1 MNFETLLHIL
11 CISGSIIC
19 TVTMILYLIFKKCGV
34 LQKINASVYFIAL
47 GVYLLY
53 SETMLKFVQN
63 YYLSPITYNSI
74 MLFIINFISVFGVLL
89 VLIGLFYKNDKFQK
103 YSYRAFEF
111 IILVLS
117 IVLIINAVTS
127 FTKNV
132 FLAPIIFLT
141 LIFSEHFMINATE
154 TLDCKASKLVYFI
167 VNSGLAVVWMIG
179 ILALAVKIS
188 FNFNLTYIILSISAF
203 IISFCSII
211 FGILRIK
218 RKKSN
223 D

>member
-1 MNFETLLHIL
+1 MKGILLRDNESDL
-11 CISGSIIC
+11 P
-19 TVTMILYLIFKKCGV
+19 
-34 LQKINASVYFIAL
+34 A
-47 GVYLLY
+47 LLY
-53 SETMLKFVQN
+53 T
-63 YYLSPITYNSI
+63 
-74 MLFIINFISVFGVLL
+74 IS
-89 VLIGLFYKNDKFQK
+89 
-103 YSYRAFEF
+103 
-111 IILVLS
+111 
-117 IVLIINAVTS
+117 
-127 FTKNV
+127 
-132 FLAPIIFLT
+132 
-141 LIFSEHFMINATE
+141 
-154 TLDCKASKLVYFI
+154 YFI